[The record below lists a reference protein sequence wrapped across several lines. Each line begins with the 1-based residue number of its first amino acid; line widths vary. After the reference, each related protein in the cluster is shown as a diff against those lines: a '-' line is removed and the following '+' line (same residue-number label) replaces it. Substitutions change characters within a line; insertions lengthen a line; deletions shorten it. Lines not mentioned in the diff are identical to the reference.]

1 MEMMQRS
8 RRLEYLN
15 TYCLKYDMPVP
26 DNTPNLLQG
35 GRGEQARRRRMDAN
49 FNRARMP
56 QSSKDEEAVYSST
69 QGVLRIG
76 HSLCATQPLI

>member
-1 MEMMQRS
+1 MGGERDEINIES
-8 RRLEYLN
+8 RRDVSDRARFRSGRDIFLA
-15 TYCLKYDMPVP
+15 T
-26 DNTPNLLQG
+26 G